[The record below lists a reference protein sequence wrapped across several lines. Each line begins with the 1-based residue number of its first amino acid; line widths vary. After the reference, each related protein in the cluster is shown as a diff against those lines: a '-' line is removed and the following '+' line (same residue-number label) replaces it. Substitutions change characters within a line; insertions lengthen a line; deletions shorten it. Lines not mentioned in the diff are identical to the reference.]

1 MVDELRYGSVV
12 AGADTKRRI
21 LDVALDAFGRDGY
34 AATSLDGLA
43 EGLGIRKQT
52 ILYWFSSKRDLFEA
66 VIDDTAADLAD
77 AFDEVSDSGLTG
89 LEQVQAIVDQAFRLA
104 VRRPEVLGL
113 VREVTRPGSLTAS
126 RLATRVR
133 PLFDRARDFL
143 LREMHAGRIRCSDPA
158 MLLLSLYSTVVGM
171 VTELEVARTVG
182 FEPTL
187 RATVMRRRELMRFL
201 RAALSP
207 ENPAPVIA

>member
-1 MVDELRYGSVV
+1 MSR
-12 AGADTKRRI
+12 ADTRRRI
-21 LDVALDAFGRDGY
+21 LDTALTAFGRDGY
-34 AATSLDGLA
+34 AATSLDALA
-43 EGLGIRKQT
+43 AELGVRKQT

-66 VIDDTAADLAD
+66 VIDDTAVDLSD
-77 AFDEVSDSGLTG
+77 AFDEVAASGLTG
-89 LEQVQAIVDQAFRLA
+89 LEQVQAIVDRAFRLA
-104 VRRPEVLGL
+104 VHRPEVLGL

-126 RLATRVR
+126 RLDTRVR

-143 LREMHAGRIRCSDPA
+143 LREMEAGRIRRSDPA

-171 VTELEVARTVG
+171 VTELEVQRTVG

-201 RAALSP
+201 RAALAP
-207 ENPAPVIA
+207 ENPAPAIP